1 MIEHYELNQLRGKDV
16 FAILDKHKDIIDD
29 YFWNYYKNYS
39 TIKMEEYIRD
49 ICRYVKP
56 EGKVIS
62 IGCGHGLNEIF
73 MADMCI
79 DIEELFGLDIMP
91 EKINTMNKLVDV
103 LDFINVKGSVGNAM
117 KIGFQNE
124 YFDTV
129 IIIETLSHVNDQNQV
144 LKEAVR
150 VLKKRGSIFVLDSN
164 NGANPKILY
173 KCWKEKYFKGVGEN
187 PVNPYYVK
195 NRLRGLNIIDIA
207 IIPYGS
213 PPFYSKLRKKLLISI
228 PSRVNLFLTKGFM
241 LKGKK

>member
-1 MIEHYELNQLRGKDV
+1 MREHYELNQLRGKDV
-16 FAILDKHKDIIDD
+16 FAILNKHKDIIDE
-29 YFWNYYKNYS
+29 YFWEYYKNYS

-49 ICRYVKP
+49 ICRYFKP

-79 DIEELFGLDIMP
+79 DIEEIFGLDIVQ
-91 EKINTMNKLVDV
+91 EKINTMNKIVDI
-103 LDFINVKGSVGNAM
+103 LGFKNVKGSVGNAM

-129 IIIETLSHVNDQNQV
+129 IIIESLSHVNDQNRV

-150 VLKKRGSIFVLDSN
+150 VLKKRGSIFVLDFN

-173 KCWKEKYFKGVGEN
+173 KCWKEKYFKGVEEN
-187 PVNPYYVK
+187 PVNPYYVR
-195 NRLRGLNIIDIA
+195 NRLRGFNIFDIA
-207 IIPYGS
+207 IIPYRS
-213 PPFYSKLRKKLLISI
+213 SPFYDKLTKKLALSI
-228 PSRVNLFLTKGFM
+228 PSRVNLLLTRGFM